1 MTTNKTIH
9 GDTRVVKI
17 VKELPNGD
25 FLITFTID
33 LSAIKSDV
41 YLASCL
47 TNEKYCGINE
57 LNHDIAYTES
67 AVDMIYTVTVSDI
80 TMRSDFNMIEARVK
94 KSINLSMQDNA
105 TLLKDDTSWIRP
117 NKTFH
122 VR

>member
-1 MTTNKTIH
+1 MSDEMFYLRSRH
-9 GDTRVVKI
+9 GDCGSNVMFHNK
-17 VKELPNGD
+17 NGAGYG
-25 FLITFTID
+25 TD
-33 LSAIKSDV
+33 LDGLRTYSLEDAQS
-41 YLASCL
+41 
-47 TNEKYCGINE
+47 E

-94 KSINLSMQDNA
+94 KSINLSRQDNA